1 MNSSR
6 RSRFA
11 LLLTAACVTLAC
23 ATCVAGDFAL
33 ESDRASTHN
42 RGRRAMAFTLDTK
55 AFPKG
60 GEIPSKYACTGEDVS
75 PALSWSG
82 APQGTKSFALI
93 VEDPD
98 APSGTF
104 THWIVYDLPAE
115 ARQLPENVSKTDD
128 LSGGGRQ
135 GRNDFRRAGYGGPC
149 PPPGKPHR
157 YFFKLYALNSP
168 LNLPAGASRR
178 EVEDALRGH
187 VIAQAEL
194 MGKFGR

>member
-1 MNSSR
+1 M
-6 RSRFA
+6 
-11 LLLTAACVTLAC
+11 LLLTAACLAL
-23 ATCVAGDFAL
+23 ASSTCLAGDTVFDT
-33 ESDRASTHN
+33 DRASQR
-42 RGRRAMAFTLDTK
+42 RGRGAMSLVLDSK

-60 GEIPSKYACTGEDVS
+60 GDIPSKYTCSGDDIS

-82 APQGTKSFALI
+82 APQDTKSFALI

-104 THWIVYDLPAE
+104 THWIVYDLPAGTHE
-115 ARQLPENVSKTDD
+115 LPENVSKTDD

-135 GRNDFRRAGYGGPC
+135 GRNDFRRLGYGGPC

-157 YFFKLYALNSP
+157 YFFKVYALNST
-168 LNLPAGASRR
+168 LGLPAGASKPD
-178 EVEDALRGH
+178 VEAAMRGH

-194 MGKFGR
+194 MRKFGR

>member
-1 MNSSR
+1 M
-6 RSRFA
+6 
-11 LLLTAACVTLAC
+11 LLLTAACLALTSS
-23 ATCVAGDFAL
+23 TCLAGDTAL
-33 ESDRASTHN
+33 DSDRTFTQH
-42 RGRRAMAFTLDTK
+42 RGRHAMSLVLDSK

-60 GEIPSKYACTGEDVS
+60 GEIPSKYTCSGDDIS

-82 APQGTKSFALI
+82 APRDTKSFALI

-104 THWIVYDLPAE
+104 THWVVYDLPAGTH
-115 ARQLPENVSKTDD
+115 QLPGNVSKTDD

-135 GRNDFRRAGYGGPC
+135 GRNDFRRVGYGGPC

-157 YFFKLYALNSP
+157 YFFKLYALNST
-168 LNLPAGASRR
+168 LGLAAGASKQD
-178 EVEDALRGH
+178 VEAAMHGH
-187 VIAQAEL
+187 VLAQAEL